1 MVRKKSIQIA
11 KEIVKLSRFV
21 YNTVLYT
28 ENLNSKKQLE
38 QINKLSNLVEYKIN
52 TQKICCSIN

>member
-1 MVRKKSIQIA
+1 MARKKSIQIA

-28 ENLNSKKQLE
+28 ENLDSKKQ
-38 QINKLSNLVEYKIN
+38 NK
-52 TQKICCSIN
+52 